1 MYQYNVLFAQNH
13 PLRCTNKKTHS
24 RELRLNWSFVELP
37 PSAAPAIY
45 AAESNNKEWWGI
57 FLFATLRKFK
67 IMAFQLVIPPLD
79 VSLAT
84 AILTTL
90 FASVYSYFEVWETYM
105 LNIDSIS

>member
-1 MYQYNVLFAQNH
+1 
-13 PLRCTNKKTHS
+13 
-24 RELRLNWSFVELP
+24 
-37 PSAAPAIY
+37 
-45 AAESNNKEWWGI
+45 
-57 FLFATLRKFK
+57 
-67 IMAFQLVIPPLD
+67 MAFQLFIPPLD